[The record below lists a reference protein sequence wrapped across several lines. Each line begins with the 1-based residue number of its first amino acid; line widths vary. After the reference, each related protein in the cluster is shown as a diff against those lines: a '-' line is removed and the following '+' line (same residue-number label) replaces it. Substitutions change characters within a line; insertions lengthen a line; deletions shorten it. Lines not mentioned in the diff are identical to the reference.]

1 MPSRRSL
8 HRLLPAR
15 PPTCLLLFKT
25 TRHKRRAVWA
35 RPEFCPHPEQTGLTQ
50 LPLQAGAA
58 PATPL
63 RCPAHLPMHT
73 QGTIRAL
80 GGTRLGWEPG
90 LHWLRAHPPA
100 PGCGPTELSTARG
113 YLLVPSSFPLVP
125 FFCLLHAGWGQAGGL
140 PSPVRWRAGSSRP
153 SLSSHTELPFT
164 SNALLLAESSSSST
178 ATLEGT
184 ESTP

>member
-1 MPSRRSL
+1 MRSRTEPHALCSP
-8 HRLLPAR
+8 HRLLPAHLPTACSYLRR
-15 PPTCLLLFKT
+15 PT
-25 TRHKRRAVWA
+25 TSEGLSGLDQSSA
-35 RPEFCPHPEQTGLTQ
+35 RTQ
-50 LPLQAGAA
+50 SNGTDSAALQAGAA

-113 YLLVPSSFPLVP
+113 YLLVPFSFPL
-125 FFCLLHAGWGQAGGL
+125 L
-140 PSPVRWRAGSSRP
+140 PLF
-153 SLSSHTELPFT
+153 SLSSTWDGDRRVACPFLCNGMQGAAT
-164 SNALLLAESSSSST
+164 SR
-178 ATLEGT
+178 
-184 ESTP
+184 